1 VYTDE
6 TVVRN
11 KTISSES
18 GHTETQLEETYSK
31 RRRRRRRR
39 RNESEKK

>member
-18 GHTETQLEETYSK
+18 GHPETQLEETCSK
-31 RRRRRRRR
+31 RRR
-39 RNESEKK
+39 KKKKKKKK